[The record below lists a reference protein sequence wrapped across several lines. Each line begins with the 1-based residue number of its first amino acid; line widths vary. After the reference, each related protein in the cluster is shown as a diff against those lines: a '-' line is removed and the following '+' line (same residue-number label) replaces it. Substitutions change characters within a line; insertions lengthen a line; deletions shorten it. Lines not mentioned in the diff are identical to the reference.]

1 LFIILTLYS
10 PAKKSGKNTSRYPAL
25 SYFYTEAE
33 QPARVCY
40 SPGPLYIP
48 LIYKE
53 FVMNIYVGNLATEVS
68 DDELTNLFAE
78 YGKVSSAK
86 VIRDMFSQ
94 ESRGFGFVEMPA
106 QAEAQ
111 KAISELNTQE
121 VKGKKLVVNEARQR
135 RDNRGGGRGRGG
147 GRR

>member
-1 LFIILTLYS
+1 
-10 PAKKSGKNTSRYPAL
+10 
-25 SYFYTEAE
+25 
-33 QPARVCY
+33 
-40 SPGPLYIP
+40 
-48 LIYKE
+48 
-53 FVMNIYVGNLATEVS
+53 MNIYVGNLSTEVS
-68 DDELTNLFAE
+68 DDELTNLFAAF
-78 YGKVSSAK
+78 GKVSSAK

-135 RDNRGGGRGRGG
+135 RDNRNRRGRGG
-147 GRR
+147 GGRY

>member
-1 LFIILTLYS
+1 
-10 PAKKSGKNTSRYPAL
+10 
-25 SYFYTEAE
+25 
-33 QPARVCY
+33 
-40 SPGPLYIP
+40 
-48 LIYKE
+48 
-53 FVMNIYVGNLATEVS
+53 MNIYVGNLATEVS